1 MTPKLIKTRYMQA
14 LLMIV
19 RTQAACKAY
28 EQAIAHRPGE
38 VTSENLRGKLQRC
51 KNRYYLLCKALQ
63 ELRVHEDLTWA
74 WPALGRLLDYAMSA
88 GR

>member
-1 MTPKLIKTRYMQA
+1 MSPKLYTTRHMQA

-28 EQAIAHRPGE
+28 EQATAHSPGE

-51 KNRYYLLCKALQ
+51 QNMYHVLCKALQ

-74 WPALGRLLDYAMSA
+74 WPALGRMLDYAMSA